1 MRTMLKHGFIL
12 GLICIIA
19 TGLLA
24 VVNLLTAPRIARQA
38 AEELQGSLKD
48 VLPEAVRFETAGDQE
63 YFRAFNRD
71 DRLLGVAFVCAK
83 KGYASEIQTL
93 VGMRPD
99 GTITAIKILSQNET
113 PGLGTRVTEVKDSTT
128 VIDVLCGKRQQ
139 CLLYPWFCEQFRGR
153 NIADL
158 NSVQA
163 ITGATIS
170 SRAVINA
177 IKEKAAAIKEKID
190 HGG

>member
-1 MRTMLKHGFIL
+1 MKTMLKHCLIL
-12 GLICIIA
+12 GLICVIA

-24 VVNLLTAPRIARQA
+24 VVNLLTAPRIAQQA
-38 AEELQGSLKD
+38 AAELQASLKD
-48 VLPEAVRFETAGDQE
+48 VMPEAIRFEAVGDD
-63 YFRAFNRD
+63 YFRALGQD
-71 DRLLGVAFVCAK
+71 EKLLGAAFVCSK

-93 VGMRPD
+93 VGMQPD

-113 PGLGTRVTEVKDSTT
+113 PGLGTRVTEVKDDTT
-128 VIDVLCGKRQQ
+128 ILDVLCGKKQQ

-153 NIADL
+153 NVADL
-158 NSVQA
+158 GQVQA

-170 SRAVINA
+170 SSAVINSV
-177 IKEKAAAIKEKID
+177 KEKAALIKEKLD